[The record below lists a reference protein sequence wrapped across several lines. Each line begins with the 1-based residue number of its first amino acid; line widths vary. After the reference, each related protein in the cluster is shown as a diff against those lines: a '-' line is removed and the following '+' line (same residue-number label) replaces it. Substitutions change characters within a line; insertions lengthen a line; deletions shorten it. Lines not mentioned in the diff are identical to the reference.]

1 MSNWGDDLSERAK
14 TEMDQILSVAIA
26 FAEKMLEEQGA
37 FYPFAVKLTDAGETE
52 MVTAPAGADDA
63 LAALT
68 DEAGRPA
75 LRACGRGR
83 WRPALHLDSLDSDAV
98 RVDLEH
104 REGAALTLIRPYTRK
119 KLRKKIEWGEMQSM
133 VVDPKIWGA

>member
-1 MSNWGDDLSERAK
+1 MSNWGEGLSEVAK
-14 TEMDQILSVAIA
+14 TEMDKVLTAAVT
-26 FAEKMLEEQGA
+26 FAQTMLEGQGA
-37 FYPFAVKLTDAGETE
+37 FYPYAVKLTDAGDTE
-52 MVTAPAGADDA
+52 MATAPAGSEDALASLIDA
-63 LAALT
+63 LAAQRF
-68 DEAGRPA
+68 E
-75 LRACGRGR
+75 LRAG
-83 WRPALHLDSLDSDAV
+83 AVVAAVHLESLASDAV

>member
-1 MSNWGDDLSERAK
+1 MSNWGEGLSEVAK
-14 TEMDQILSVAIA
+14 TEMDQVLTAAVT
-26 FAEKMLEEQGA
+26 FAQTMLEGQGA
-37 FYPFAVKLTDAGETE
+37 FYPYAVKLTDAGETE

-63 LAALT
+63 MTSLVAALVAQRF
-68 DEAGRPA
+68 E
-75 LRACGRGR
+75 LRAGAVVAAVHFESIG
-83 WRPALHLDSLDSDAV
+83 SDAV

-104 REGAALTLIRPYTRK
+104 REGAALTLVRPYTKK

>member
-26 FAEKMLEEQGA
+26 FAEKMLGEQGA

-52 MVTAPAGADDA
+52 MVTAPAGADDP

-68 DEAGRPA
+68 EKLAGQRFE
-75 LRACGRGR
+75 LRAGAVAA
-83 WRPALHLDSLDSDAV
+83 ALHLESLASDAV

-119 KLRKKIEWGEMQSM
+119 KLRKKIDWGEMQSM

>member
-37 FYPFAVKLTDAGETE
+37 FYPFAVKLTEAGETE
-52 MVTAPAGADDA
+52 MVTAPAGADDP

-68 DEAGRPA
+68 EKLAAQRFE
-75 LRACGRGR
+75 LRAGAVAA
-83 WRPALHLDSLDSDAV
+83 ALHLESLDSDAV

-119 KLRKKIEWGEMQSM
+119 KLRKKIDWGEMQSM